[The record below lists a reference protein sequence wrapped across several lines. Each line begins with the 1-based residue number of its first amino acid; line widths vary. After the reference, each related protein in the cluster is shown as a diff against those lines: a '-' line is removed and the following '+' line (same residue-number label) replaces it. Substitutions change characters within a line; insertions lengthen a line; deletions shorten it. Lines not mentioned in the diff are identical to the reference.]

1 MADLIDDAI
10 NTLSGQM
17 ELDRLR
23 SLACD
28 LQLAEAAYRRAH
40 DLHGDGSRQAGRAWD
55 LMRRAGDKV
64 RRALGGTDAGR

>member
-1 MADLIDDAI
+1 MAEAI
-10 NTLSGQM
+10 KEAISHLSGQM

-28 LQLAEAAYRRAH
+28 LQMAEAAYRRAH
-40 DLHGDGSRQAGRAWD
+40 DLHGDGSREAGRAWD

-64 RRALGGTDAGR
+64 RRALGGTDD